1 MKFYSIK
8 QVAEILGLSQPAIRR
23 YVARR
28 VIPAG
33 RIGKNWRIEESVLRE
48 VMRGKQL
55 EGGHIDVDTRPNAE
69 KAADALKA
77 QSGEQAEGGK
87 DSQSADAPQ
96 AGEDSG
102 TGKEGTE

>member
-23 YVARR
+23 YVARG

-55 EGGHIDVDTRPNAE
+55 EGAPIDVDTRPNAE
-69 KAADALKA
+69 KAADALRA
-77 QSGEQAEGGK
+77 QGGE
-87 DSQSADAPQ
+87 DSQKAGAPQ
-96 AGEDSG
+96 AGELSG
-102 TGKEGTE
+102 TGKEGQE

>member
-23 YVARR
+23 YVARG

-48 VMRGKQL
+48 VMRGRQF
-55 EGGHIDVDTRPNAE
+55 EGAHIDVDTRPE
-69 KAADALKA
+69 SLKAADALKA
-77 QSGEQAEGGK
+77 QGGE
-87 DSQSADAPQ
+87 DSQKADAPQ
-96 AGEDSG
+96 AGGVSG
-102 TGKEGTE
+102 TGKEGQE

>member
-23 YVARR
+23 YVARG

-55 EGGHIDVDTRPNAE
+55 EGAPIDVDTRPNAE
-69 KAADALKA
+69 KAADALRA
-77 QSGEQAEGGK
+77 QGGE
-87 DSQSADAPQ
+87 DSQKADAPQ
-96 AGEDSG
+96 AGGVSG
-102 TGKEGTE
+102 TGKEEKE

>member
-23 YVARR
+23 YVARG

-33 RIGKNWRIEESVLRE
+33 KIGRNYRIEESVLRE

-55 EGGHIDVDTRPNAE
+55 EGAPIDVDTRPNAE

-77 QSGEQAEGGK
+77 QGGE
-87 DSQSADAPQ
+87 DSQKADAPQ
-96 AGEDSG
+96 AGGVSG
-102 TGKEGTE
+102 TGKEEKDEII

>member
-23 YVARR
+23 YVARG

-55 EGGHIDVDTRPNAE
+55 EGAPIDVDTRPNAA
-69 KAADALKA
+69 KAADALRA
-77 QSGEQAEGGK
+77 QGGE
-87 DSQSADAPQ
+87 DSQKAGAPQ
-96 AGEDSG
+96 AGELSG
-102 TGKEGTE
+102 TGKEGQE

>member
-23 YVARR
+23 YVARG

-55 EGGHIDVDTRPNAE
+55 EGAPIDVDTRPNAE
-69 KAADALKA
+69 KAADALRA
-77 QSGEQAEGGK
+77 QGGE
-87 DSQSADAPQ
+87 DSQKADAPQ
-96 AGEDSG
+96 AGGVSG
-102 TGKEGTE
+102 TGKEGQE

>member
-23 YVARR
+23 YVARG

-33 RIGKNWRIEESVLRE
+33 KIGRNYRIEESVLRE

-55 EGGHIDVDTRPNAE
+55 EGAPIDVDTRPNAE
-69 KAADALKA
+69 KAADALRAQGGEASQKA
-77 QSGEQAEGGK
+77 G
-87 DSQSADAPQ
+87 APQ

>member
-23 YVARR
+23 YVARG

-33 RIGKNWRIEESVLRE
+33 KIGRNYRIEESVLRE

-55 EGGHIDVDTRPNAE
+55 EGAPIDVDTRPNAE
-69 KAADALKA
+69 KAADALRA
-77 QSGEQAEGGK
+77 QGGE
-87 DSQSADAPQ
+87 DSQKAGAPQ

>member
-23 YVARR
+23 YVARG

-33 RIGKNWRIEESVLRE
+33 KIGRNYRIEESVLRE
-48 VMRGKQL
+48 VMRGRQF
-55 EGGHIDVDTRPNAE
+55 EGAHIDVDTRPNAE

-87 DSQSADAPQ
+87 DSQKADAPQ

>member
-23 YVARR
+23 YVARG

-33 RIGKNWRIEESVLRE
+33 KIGRNYRIEESVLRE

-55 EGGHIDVDTRPNAE
+55 EGAPIDVDTRPNAE
-69 KAADALKA
+69 KAADALRA
-77 QSGEQAEGGK
+77 QGGE
-87 DSQSADAPQ
+87 DSQKAGAPQ
-96 AGEDSG
+96 AGEVSG
-102 TGKEGTE
+102 TGKEGQE

>member
-23 YVARR
+23 YVARG

-69 KAADALKA
+69 KAADALRA
-77 QSGEQAEGGK
+77 QSGE
-87 DSQSADAPQ
+87 DSQMAYAPQ
-96 AGEDSG
+96 AGGVSG
-102 TGKEGTE
+102 TGKEEKE

>member
-23 YVARR
+23 YVARG

-33 RIGKNWRIEESVLRE
+33 KIGRNYRIEESVLRE

-55 EGGHIDVDTRPNAE
+55 EGAPIDVDTRPESE
-69 KAADALKA
+69 KAADALRA
-77 QSGEQAEGGK
+77 QGGE
-87 DSQSADAPQ
+87 DSQKAGAPQ
-96 AGEDSG
+96 AGEVSG
-102 TGKEGTE
+102 TGKEGQE

>member
-23 YVARR
+23 YVARG

-33 RIGKNWRIEESVLRE
+33 KIGRNYRIEESVLRE

-55 EGGHIDVDTRPNAE
+55 EGAPIDVDTRPNAE

-77 QSGEQAEGGK
+77 QGGE
-87 DSQSADAPQ
+87 DSQKADDPQ
-96 AGEDSG
+96 AGEVSG
-102 TGKEGTE
+102 TGKEEKE